1 MDSRSMPEER
11 EGFNIQDFAA
21 SFPYF
26 AMDQGPL
33 PGVDLSPRQHS
44 RPLSKDS
51 DFAPGTASGDRRHTP
66 SRCGGMGV

>member
-1 MDSRSMPEER
+1 MDSRSTPEEHQ
-11 EGFNIQDFAA
+11 GFNIQDFAA
-21 SFPYF
+21 RFPYF

-33 PGVDLSPRQHS
+33 PGVDLLPRQHS